1 MENQLTMVIKDQ
13 TDRALWEVKNVIDC
27 VPDELWS
34 REYCEMP
41 LFKHIYHMLHS
52 LDLWYINPN
61 DPSYREPDIH
71 IDSLNDLDVKTGRF
85 ITRTEINDYYM
96 AVKNKITAYTN
107 FLNDGMLNERPVD
120 CSYSKFELILAQF
133 RHLHTHMGMIM
144 GFIIEATGQWPT
156 VLGLE
161 RPIPEGNDYNKFS

>member
-1 MENQLTMVIKDQ
+1 VIKDQ

-71 IDSLNDLDVKTGRF
+71 IVSLNDLDVKTGRF
-85 ITRTEINDYYM
+85 ITRTEINYYYM

-107 FLNDGMLNERPVD
+107 FLTDGMLNERPVD

-161 RPIPEGNDYNKFS
+161 KPIPEGNEYNKFC

>member
-1 MENQLTMVIKDQ
+1 MQNQLTSVIKDQ
-13 TDRALWEVKNVIDC
+13 TDRALWEAKNVIDC

-41 LFKHIYHMLHS
+41 LYKHIYHMLHS

-61 DPSYREPDIH
+61 DPSYIEPEIH
-71 IDSLNDLDVKTGRF
+71 IDNLNNLDVKTDRF
-85 ITRTEINDYYM
+85 ITRNEINDYYE
-96 AVKNKITAYTN
+96 AVKFKITAYTN
-107 FLNDGMLNERPVD
+107 FLNDGMLNEKPVD
-120 CSYSKFELILAQF
+120 CSHSKFELILAQF

-161 RPIPEGNDYNKFS
+161 RPIPEDNNYNMFC